1 MSGPLYWPQGL
12 AIQRNKNT
20 IENLFCESDKKPY
33 LLNSFIVTLG
43 KGNIKFQS
51 NKLGRDFRKRWVRLI
66 ELVFCLLLK
75 LYYQF
80 IYLVSWLY
88 FLILMFCHFG
98 YLQEGAKNFLAWP
111 ISKSIF
117 WYLVIALL
125 IWGNDSFVLTYSFFF
140 LFQLCLNN
148 LSKIINKWKLKTDN
162 FSGFQFYAL
171 LWHGWDNWFCI
182 GISKNLPKK
191 KKDTTSF
198 FFFFFSV

>member
-1 MSGPLYWPQGL
+1 MPGPLYWPQGL

-43 KGNIKFQS
+43 KGNIQFQS

-125 IWGNDSFVLTYSFFF
+125 IWGNDSFVLTY
-140 LFQLCLNN
+140 
-148 LSKIINKWKLKTDN
+148 T
-162 FSGFQFYAL
+162 
-171 LWHGWDNWFCI
+171 
-182 GISKNLPKK
+182 
-191 KKDTTSF
+191 F
-198 FFFFFSV
+198 FFFFTSVMLKQFV